1 MPFSAHGMAR
11 AFGEEQMNRKQIYP
25 AYMMALPLF
34 VFTLFFLLPSTVGFI
49 YAFTDWSA
57 FVANPKFVGLKNF
70 VALLNERS
78 LSKAAVN
85 TVIFAG
91 VKTVMVTVLGFL
103 FAIPMDRAL
112 RSRNALR
119 TVYYVPTI
127 FSTLVVGL
135 IFNAVFDSRHG
146 TVNAI
151 LTGLGLESWIQPWL
165 GSRWPGVFAISV
177 AEVWRNIGYAMV
189 ITLAGLQS
197 ISKEYI
203 EAATVDGANGTKLFF
218 HVKLPLIMPS
228 VNVNI
233 LFSLIYG
240 LKMFDL
246 VYVMTGGGPGHDTE
260 TFGTLMMNEMANG
273 RFATSV
279 AVNLVFTVILVLITV
294 AYQKFSSRWERVLD

>member
-1 MPFSAHGMAR
+1 MGF
-11 AFGEEQMNRKQIYP
+11 
-25 AYMMALPLF
+25 AY
-34 VFTLFFLLPSTVGFI
+34 S
-49 YAFTDWSA
+49 FTDWSS
-57 FVANPKFVGLKNF
+57 FVSDVHFVGLKNF
-70 VALLNERS
+70 LAIIQERS

-91 VKTVMVTVLGFL
+91 VKTVMVTLLGFV
-103 FAIPMDRAL
+103 FAVPMDRAL
-112 RSRNALR
+112 KSRDALR
-119 TVYYVPTI
+119 TVYYIPAI

-135 IFNAVFDSRHG
+135 IFNALFDSRHG

-151 LTGLGLESWIQPWL
+151 LTGLGLENWIMPWL
-165 GSRWPGVFAISV
+165 GSRWPAVFAISF
-177 AEVWRNIGYAMV
+177 AEVWRNIGYAIV

-197 ISKEYI
+197 VSHDLV
-203 EAATVDGANGTKLFF
+203 EAATVDGANGWKLFF

-260 TFGTLMMNEMANG
+260 TFGTLMVNEMANG
-273 RFATSV
+273 RFAASV
-279 AVNLVFTVILVLITV
+279 AVNLVFTVVLVLVTI
-294 AYQKFSSRWERVLD
+294 AYQKFSSRWENIE

>member
-1 MPFSAHGMAR
+1 
-11 AFGEEQMNRKQIYP
+11 MNRNKIYP
-25 AYMMALPLF
+25 TYMMALPIA
-34 VFTLFFLLPSTVGFI
+34 VFTLFFLIPSTVGFV
-49 YAFTDWSA
+49 YAFTDWSSY
-57 FVANPKFVGLKNF
+57 VSNPSFAGIKNF
-70 VALLNERS
+70 VSIIQERS
-78 LSKAAVN
+78 LSKAVLN

-91 VKTVMVTVLGFL
+91 VKTLLVTLLGFV

-112 RSRNALR
+112 KSRDALR
-119 TVYYVPTI
+119 TVYYIPAI

-135 IFNAVFDSRHG
+135 IFNALFDSRHG

-151 LTGLGLESWIQPWL
+151 LTGLGLEGWIRPWL
-165 GSRWPGVFAISV
+165 GSRWPAVFAISF
-177 AEVWRNIGYAMV
+177 AEVWRNIGYALV

-197 ISKEYI
+197 INHDLV
-203 EAATVDGANGTKLFF
+203 EAATVDGANGWKLFL

-260 TFGTLMMNEMANG
+260 TFGTLMVNEMANG
-273 RFATSV
+273 RFAASV
-279 AVNLVFTVILVLITV
+279 AVNLVFTVVLVLVTV
-294 AYQKFSSRWERVLD
+294 GYQKFSSRWENVE